1 MGKPDHE
8 IVSSRKT
15 VIIGTLAGWLMWLFS
30 KTIRFT
36 IRDESGICSPGAITG
51 PVILV
56 MWHNRIFGCPPA
68 WAKGCGWYRR
78 CVAMT
83 SASKDGEVVA
93 RALGVFGIQAARGS
107 SSRRGAAA
115 LVALKRALKDGADVC
130 ITPDGPK
137 GPIYKVQPGVVKLA
151 ESTGA
156 PLVTL
161 NAKFCKSWRLKT
173 WDRFVIPKPFSEI
186 EVSFGVPMYVKK
198 GLSPEQFEEQRQKLQ
213 ARLVAEVDDAQ
224 ADFDASSAGH

>member
-8 IVSSRKT
+8 IVRTRKS
-15 VIIGTLAGWLMWLFS
+15 VIIGTLAGWLMWLIS
-30 KTIRFT
+30 KTMRIT
-36 IRDESGICSPGAITG
+36 IRDESGICSPGSFQG

-56 MWHNRIFGCPPA
+56 MWHNRIFGVPPG
-68 WAKGCGWYRR
+68 WAKACGWYRS

-83 SASKDGEVVA
+83 SASKDGEIVA

-115 LVALKRALKDGADVC
+115 LVALKRALKEGLDVC

-137 GPIYKVQPGVVKLA
+137 GPIYEVQPGVIKLA
-151 ESTGA
+151 ESSGV

-161 NAKFCKSWRLKT
+161 NARFGKSWRLKT

-186 EVSFGVPMYVKK
+186 EVSFGSPMYVEK
-198 GLSPEQFEEQRQKLQ
+198 GLSPEEFEAQRQKLQ

-224 ADFDASSAGH
+224 AGADGNPAGD